1 MVEGVACGG
10 HHSSHSDFLDRCL
23 HRSPQ
28 AGLAAGDYVLGF
40 RWDCEETAQIWSS
53 CADVSIGV

>member
-1 MVEGVACGG
+1 MVTT
-10 HHSSHSDFLDRCL
+10 HPISDFLDRCL
-23 HRSPQ
+23 QSDAVLDLCPQ

-53 CADVSIGV
+53 CADVSIGY